1 MNFGYG
7 IVLIK
12 IWLQKHI
19 CKKSGSALIS
29 PDKHKTL
36 QERRRFLPSFLEWLD
51 AGARQFSKSK
61 QVILIL

>member
-36 QERRRFLPSFLEWLD
+36 QERRRFLPSFLEWLMTEEKRVLFFPSR
-51 AGARQFSKSK
+51 G
-61 QVILIL
+61 